1 MRSCQFVNCHRKINL
16 HDTHTSLSITREEEH
31 KRELLKVEVG
41 VCLSLEARHRAEE
54 VEEEH
59 PRLETEEEAHLVE
72 EVILKSEEEEQAC

>member
-1 MRSCQFVNCHRKINL
+1 M
-16 HDTHTSLSITREEEH
+16 
-31 KRELLKVEVG
+31 KVEVG

-72 EVILKSEEEEQAC
+72 EVSLKAEEEEQAR